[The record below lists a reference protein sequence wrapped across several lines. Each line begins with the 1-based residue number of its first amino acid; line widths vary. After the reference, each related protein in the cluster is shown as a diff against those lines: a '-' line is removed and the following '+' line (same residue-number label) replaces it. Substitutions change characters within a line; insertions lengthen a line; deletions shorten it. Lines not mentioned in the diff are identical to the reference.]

1 MNGNALGL
9 IETMGLVCLINAVD
23 AMLKAASV
31 ELATPVIKLDGGV
44 VSVMVRGDV
53 SSVRAAV
60 EAGAEAA
67 SQSGE
72 LRAAHVIP
80 RPGESIIHAYVG
92 STGR

>member
-9 IETMGLVCLINAVD
+9 IETMGLVGLIEAID
-23 AMLKAASV
+23 AMLKAATV
-31 ELATPVIKLDGGV
+31 EVASSIIKLDGGV

-53 SSVRAAV
+53 GSVRAAV

-67 SQSGE
+67 SRTGE

-80 RPGESIIHAYVG
+80 RPDPAVVRAFGGG
-92 STGR
+92 SPR

>member
-9 IETMGLVCLINAVD
+9 IETLGLVGLINAVD
-23 AMLKAASV
+23 AMLKAATV
-31 ELATPVIKLDGGV
+31 EIASSIIKLDGGV
-44 VSVMVRGDV
+44 VSLMVRGDV

-67 SQSGE
+67 AKIGE

-80 RPGESIIHAYVG
+80 RPDPVVVRAFAGG
-92 STGR
+92 SPR

>member
-1 MNGNALGL
+1 
-9 IETMGLVCLINAVD
+9 
-23 AMLKAASV
+23 MLKAATV
-31 ELATPVIKLDGGV
+31 EIASSIIKLDGGV

-67 SQSGE
+67 AKIGE

-80 RPGESIIHAYVG
+80 RPGAAVVRAFAGG
-92 STGR
+92 SAR